1 MQISHPAST
10 VGVCGDSVR
19 FQPSNLLTSN
29 CLSLESGGTILLQR
43 EGGRIMSATRPKIA
57 ASLFALA
64 CLCLL
69 GAPSL
74 SAAPAD
80 QLGKVNFPTLC
91 SSEVQPTLEKGLA
104 LLHSFQYKESEQT
117 FTEAATHEPKCAMA
131 HWGKAMALY
140 HQLWDF
146 PQETTL
152 KEGRKEI
159 EKAQKI
165 HPANPH
171 EEGFIA
177 AAAAFFQKSRMSH
190 TDRIKAYSEAMG
202 RFYLENVE
210 DSEVGS
216 FYALSLV
223 ALAEEDVD
231 SMANRKRAIAILNP
245 LLQNYP
251 DHPGIAH
258 YLIHAADHPELAS
271 QGLEAARRY
280 AAIAPD
286 SSHAIH
292 MPSHIFVRLG
302 LWQDSITSNIAA
314 NASAA
319 HSAEMHLAEAHYQT
333 HAMDFL
339 SYSYLQSGQEAKAR
353 EVIEHTEH
361 IIGATD
367 QAKSRDHDYL
377 SARTA
382 LELHRWKEAAELPL
396 PADRKNWDDET
407 IWARA
412 IGASRSGDVAAAES
426 SVKELATNVA
436 EREKRSRTE
445 GYKASNEKPSDLR
458 EAEAW
463 LAFAKGN
470 SDAALTEMRDVA
482 DRQDK
487 NGGESVGI
495 PAREML
501 ADMLLEAKRP
511 VDALTEYKASLK
523 NSPNRFDSLI
533 GAMRAAA
540 FINTPEMHAAAES
553 YLLDF
558 MKCCGFGGDRPEI
571 KEVSKYV
578 SFHPQE
584 PMPQS
589 VVVER

>member
-1 MQISHPAST
+1 MRKARLCKAAISGFT
-10 VGVCGDSVR
+10 
-19 FQPSNLLTSN
+19 F
-29 CLSLESGGTILLQR
+29 
-43 EGGRIMSATRPKIA
+43 
-57 ASLFALA
+57 
-64 CLCLL
+64 LCLL
-69 GAPSL
+69 CSASL
-74 SAAPAD
+74 SAAPAAD
-80 QLGKVNFPTLC
+80 QLGKVNFPTIC
-91 SSEVQPTLEKGLA
+91 SGEVQPTLEKGLA

-117 FTEAATHEPKCAMA
+117 FVEATKQQPGCAMA

-146 PQETTL
+146 PQDATL
-152 KEGRKEI
+152 KEGREDIK
-159 EKAQKI
+159 KAQKI
-165 HPANPH
+165 HPGSPR
-171 EEGFIA
+171 EEGFIS
-177 AAAAFFQKSRMSH
+177 AAAAFFQKKSMPH
-190 TDRIKAYSEAMG
+190 AERIKAYSTALMN
-202 RFYLENVE
+202 FYMQNQG
-210 DSEVGS
+210 DSEIGS
-216 FYALSLV
+216 FYALSLI
-223 ALAEEDVD
+223 ALAEADVD
-231 SMANRKRAIAILNP
+231 SMGNRQRAIAILKP
-245 LLQNYP
+245 LMEQFP
-251 DHPGIAH
+251 DHPGVAH
-258 YLIHAADHPELAS
+258 YLIHAADLPELAP

-280 AAIAPD
+280 AKIAPD

-302 LWQDSITSNIAA
+302 MWQESINSNIAA
-314 NASAA
+314 NAAGA
-319 HSAEMHLAEAHYQT
+319 HAAEMHTAEAHYQT

-353 EVIEHTEH
+353 EVIEHTGH
-361 IIGATD
+361 IVGATD
-367 QAKSRDHDYL
+367 QAKTRDHDYL

-540 FINTPEMHAAAES
+540 SVNTPEMHAAAES
-553 YLLDF
+553 FLTQF
-558 MKCCGFGGDRPEI
+558 MSCCGFGGDRPEI
-571 KEVSKYV
+571 KEAGKYV
-578 SFHPQE
+578 SFHRQE

>member
-1 MQISHPAST
+1 MRAN
-10 VGVCGDSVR
+10 R
-19 FQPSNLLTSN
+19 L
-29 CLSLESGGTILLQR
+29 
-43 EGGRIMSATRPKIA
+43 AKA
-57 ASLFALA
+57 AIPPFALV

-69 GAPSL
+69 RASNL
-74 SAAPAD
+74 SAAPPD
-80 QLGKVNFPTLC
+80 QLGKVNFPTIC
-91 SSEVQPTLEKGLA
+91 SGEVQPTLEKGLA

-152 KEGRKEI
+152 KEGRKEV

-165 HPANPH
+165 HPASAH

-190 TDRIKAYSEAMG
+190 ADRIKAYSAAMG

-302 LWQDSITSNIAA
+302 LWQDSINSNVAA
-314 NASAA
+314 NASGA
-319 HSAEMHLAEAHYQT
+319 HAAEMHLAEAHYQT

-353 EVIEHTEH
+353 EVIEHTGH
-361 IIGATD
+361 IVGATEERK
-367 QAKSRDHDYL
+367 ARDHDYL

-382 LELHRWKEAAELPL
+382 LELHRWKEAAELPV
-396 PADRKNWDDET
+396 PADRKNRDDT
-407 IWARA
+407 TFWARA
-412 IGASRSGDVAAAES
+412 IGAARSGDVAAAAAAM
-426 SVKELATNVA
+426 KEFTGLVE
-436 EREKRSRTE
+436 EREKRSRKE
-445 GYKASNEKPSDLR
+445 GYNVSGEKATDLR

-463 LAFAKGN
+463 LAFAKGK
-470 SDAALTEMRDVA
+470 SDEALAELRAAA
-482 DRQDK
+482 DREDK

-501 ADMLLEAKRP
+501 ADMLLELKRP
-511 VDALTEYKASLK
+511 TEALAEYKASLK
-523 NSPNRFDSLI
+523 HSPNRFDSLY

-540 FINTPEMHAAAES
+540 SINTPEMHAAAES
-553 YLLDF
+553 YLSDF

-571 KEVSKYV
+571 KEAGKFV
-578 SFHPQE
+578 SFHPQDV
-584 PMPQS
+584 PAPS
-589 VVVER
+589 VEQ